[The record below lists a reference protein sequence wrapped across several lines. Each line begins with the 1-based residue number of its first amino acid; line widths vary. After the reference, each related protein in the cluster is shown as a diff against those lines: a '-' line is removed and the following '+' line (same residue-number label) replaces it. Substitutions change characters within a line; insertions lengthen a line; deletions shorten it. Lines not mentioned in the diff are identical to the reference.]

1 MQITTKSG
9 FACDI
14 DPDVLNSMELIDALA
29 ELQSGN
35 RLAYPEVS
43 LLILGRETRARL
55 YDHLRNEAGRVPP
68 DAVDRE
74 LTEILQALGKPAKN

>member
-1 MQITTKSG
+1 MQITTNSG

-35 RLAYPEVS
+35 RLAYPAVS
-43 LLILGRETRARL
+43 LLILGRETRAKL
-55 YDHLRNEAGRVPP
+55 YDHLRNKAGRVPP